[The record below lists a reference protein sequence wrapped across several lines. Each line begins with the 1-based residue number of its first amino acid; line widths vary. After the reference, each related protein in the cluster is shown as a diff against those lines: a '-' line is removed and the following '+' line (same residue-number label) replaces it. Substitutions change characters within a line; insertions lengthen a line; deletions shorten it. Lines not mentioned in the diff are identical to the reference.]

1 MKQYA
6 GYNITVK
13 LKPSPNLLYQQSK
26 KPDTVNANGIKNNKA
41 DRISARNCR
50 RICKKRYNSP
60 DLPPDNQRRIQDQ
73 IAKKLRRKQIGHNAQ
88 DLQAAYDVNDTASH
102 HTPQT
107 ALCII
112 YKMIHLKSPHF
123 KTDPSY

>member
-1 MKQYA
+1 MPMALKITKLIASPPVTA
-6 GYNITVK
+6 GGY
-13 LKPSPNLLYQQSK
+13 
-26 KPDTVNANGIKNNKA
+26 
-41 DRISARNCR
+41 ARNVT
-50 RICKKRYNSP
+50 
-60 DLPPDNQRRIQDQ
+60 IQDQ
-73 IAKKLRRKQIGHNAQ
+73 IAKKLRRKQICHNAQ

>member
-1 MKQYA
+1 MPMALKITKLIASPPVTA
-6 GYNITVK
+6 GGY
-13 LKPSPNLLYQQSK
+13 
-26 KPDTVNANGIKNNKA
+26 
-41 DRISARNCR
+41 ARNVTILQ
-50 RICKKRYNSP
+50 IC
-60 DLPPDNQRRIQDQ
+60 PPGQPAQDSESDSQ
-73 IAKKLRRKQIGHNAQ
+73 KLRRKQIGHNAQ